1 MILARITG
9 SVVSTIHHSIV
20 DGHKLLLAERL
31 DQAGK
36 PSGGYLIAMDAIGA
50 GMGEIVL
57 ILDEGTGARQILD
70 DSNAPVRSIVVGI
83 VDALELE
90 SG

>member
-20 DGHKLLLAERL
+20 DGQKLLLAERL
-31 DQAGK
+31 DLTGK
-36 PSGGYLIAMDAIGA
+36 PAGGYLIAMDAIGA
-50 GMGEIVL
+50 GQGEIVL
-57 ILDEGTGARQILD
+57 ILDEGSGARQILD

-90 SG
+90 

>member
-31 DQAGK
+31 DEAGK

-50 GMGEIVL
+50 GQGETVL

-90 SG
+90 

>member
-31 DQAGK
+31 DSTGK
-36 PSGGYLIAMDAIGA
+36 PTGGYLIAMDAIGA
-50 GMGEIVL
+50 GAGETVL
-57 ILDEGTGARQILD
+57 ILDEGSGARQILND
-70 DSNAPVRSIVVGI
+70 NQAPVRSIVVGI
-83 VDALELE
+83 VDVHELE
-90 SG
+90 SS

>member
-20 DGHKLLLAERL
+20 DGQKLLLAERL
-31 DQAGK
+31 DEAGK

-83 VDALELE
+83 VDALDLE
-90 SG
+90 SS